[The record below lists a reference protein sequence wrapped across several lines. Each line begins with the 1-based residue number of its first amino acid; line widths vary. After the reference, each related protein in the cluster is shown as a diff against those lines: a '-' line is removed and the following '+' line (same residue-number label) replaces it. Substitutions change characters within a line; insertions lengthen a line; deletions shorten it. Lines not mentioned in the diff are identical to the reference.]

1 MASLGDGSPEER
13 HLAGRRRV
21 GRVSALDRDDGS
33 RASLHDQ
40 LAHLDYEVQPA
51 AAFAERLAALAW
63 GRFDAALVLSAA
75 DSTRRQIEY
84 LHADGIDLA
93 VQRLVSNR
101 EEPEV

>member
-1 MASLGDGSPEER
+1 
-13 HLAGRRRV
+13 V

-33 RASLHDQ
+33 RVSLHDQ
-40 LAHLDYEVQPA
+40 LAHLGSEVQPA
-51 AAFAERLAALAW
+51 AASAELLAPLAW
-63 GRFDAALVLSAA
+63 GRFDAARTLSAA

-93 VQRLVSNR
+93 VERLVGTM

>member
-1 MASLGDGSPEER
+1 MASLDEGLPAERPSP
-13 HLAGRRRV
+13 GRRRV

-33 RASLHDQ
+33 RVSLHDQ
-40 LAHLDYEVQPA
+40 LAHLGSEVQPA
-51 AAFAERLAALAW
+51 AASRT
-63 GRFDAALVLSAA
+63 LSAA

-93 VQRLVSNR
+93 VERLVGTM

>member
-1 MASLGDGSPEER
+1 MASLGEGFPAERPSP
-13 HLAGRRRV
+13 GRRRV

-33 RASLHDQ
+33 GVSLHDQ
-40 LAHLDYEVQPA
+40 LPHLGSEVQPA
-51 AAFAERLAALAW
+51 PASAEPLAPLAW
-63 GRFDAALVLSAA
+63 GRFDAALTLSAA

-93 VQRLVSNR
+93 VERLVGTR